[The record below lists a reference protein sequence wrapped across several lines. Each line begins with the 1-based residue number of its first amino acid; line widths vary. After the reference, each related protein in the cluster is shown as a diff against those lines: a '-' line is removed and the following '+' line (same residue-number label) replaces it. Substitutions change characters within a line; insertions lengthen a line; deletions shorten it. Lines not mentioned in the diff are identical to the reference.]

1 MTLPS
6 EKDFASEA
14 AAYLERFLQGKG
26 VSGKDRVALFRLA
39 WDATLS
45 GFGARQEIY
54 ERFFFGDPVRMHQTL
69 FQVYPKAPYVE
80 RVRRFL
86 EQGHEAAGV

>member
-1 MTLPS
+1 
-6 EKDFASEA
+6 
-14 AAYLERFLQGKG
+14 
-26 VSGKDRVALFRLA
+26 
-39 WDATLS
+39 
-45 GFGARQEIY
+45 
-54 ERFFFGDPVRMHQTL
+54 VRMHQTL